1 MKRYVFTVFTILTAF
16 ILLSLILINK
26 KMYINKEI
34 TISKGSS
41 TFEIGEILEKE
52 GVIINKYIFI
62 IYTKIHKDE
71 TIKAGTYQFKGNYSL
86 KDIYEKLAKGEVKLR
101 LFTIV
106 PGDNLLDIAEKLE
119 KENIL
124 KKEDFIKFVF
134 NKENVKKYG
143 LVGESFEGYFPP
155 ESYAL
160 DEKETVE
167 TLIAKFLELFK
178 KRYLPYKEKIESKDY
193 SQFYKKRITFYEA
206 MIIASLI
213 EKETYIPEEKPIIA
227 SVIFNRL
234 KANMKLDI
242 DPTVIYAL
250 RLKNLYSGNLTKENM
265 RIDSPFNTYKYKGLP
280 PTPICSFSLSSLEAV
295 LNPAKT
301 NYFYYVLSKDRKRH
315 IFSDNYQDH
324 LKNVKENIKSY

>member
-1 MKRYVFTVFTILTAF
+1 
-16 ILLSLILINK
+16 
-26 KMYINKEI
+26 MYIDKEI
-34 TISKGSS
+34 TIPKGSS

-234 KANMKLDI
+234 KSNMKLDI

-250 RLKNLYSGNLTKENM
+250 RLKNLYFGNLTKENM

-324 LKNVKENIKSY
+324 LKNVKENIKNY

>member
-1 MKRYVFTVFTILTAF
+1 MKRFLFTAFTILTAF

-234 KANMKLDI
+234 KSNMKLDI

-250 RLKNLYSGNLTKENM
+250 RLKNLYFGNLTKENM

-324 LKNVKENIKSY
+324 LKNVKENIKNY

>member
-1 MKRYVFTVFTILTAF
+1 MKRFLFTAFTILTAF

-26 KMYINKEI
+26 KMYIDKEI
-34 TISKGSS
+34 TIPKGSS

-178 KRYLPYKEKIESKDY
+178 KKYLPYKEKIESKDY

-234 KANMKLDI
+234 KSNMKLDI

-250 RLKNLYSGNLTKENM
+250 RLKNLYFGNLTKENM

-324 LKNVKENIKSY
+324 LKNVKENIKNY

>member
-1 MKRYVFTVFTILTAF
+1 MKRFLFTAFTILTAF

-26 KMYINKEI
+26 KMYIDKEI
-34 TISKGSS
+34 TIPKGSS

-234 KANMKLDI
+234 KSNMKLDI

-250 RLKNLYSGNLTKENM
+250 RLKNLYFGNLTKENM

-324 LKNVKENIKSY
+324 LKNVKENIKNY